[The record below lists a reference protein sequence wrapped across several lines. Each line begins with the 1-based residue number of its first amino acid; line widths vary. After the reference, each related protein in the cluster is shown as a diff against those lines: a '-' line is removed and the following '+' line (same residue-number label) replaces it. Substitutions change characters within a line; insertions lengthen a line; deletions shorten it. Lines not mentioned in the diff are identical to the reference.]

1 MKDFTFAEKLKQLYD
16 KLDRLSHRNKSD
28 VSYNTAREIATELKS
43 LMPNSNNIRLDVNI
57 LDDYSYKASDKRKTE
72 VIAEFRKETMFDLL
86 PIINRGDD
94 SSESKIE

>member
-57 LDDYSYKASDKRKTE
+57 LDDYSYKRQTK
-72 VIAEFRKETMFDLL
+72 
-86 PIINRGDD
+86 NR
-94 SSESKIE
+94 SHC